1 MKQLIK
7 AAFSTKYQK
16 SLIFISVAFM
26 IFLTFASQL
35 EIIALGVIA
44 RKGPDFFDLFAVKEE
59 GVSKQDFEKKWDV
72 IDADKKGVITKDD
85 VDAYVAKEG
94 KRDIISKA
102 LAFLGIPSN
111 LGGNIVYLALFMA
124 IVAFLKA
131 IALFGYRYTT
141 KRSAI
146 ETSRLLR
153 ERYFARIQ
161 TLPMSFYQKH
171 NIGTLSN
178 RAVGDAYLIS
188 EASHSLITNYLQTPL
203 TIIST
208 LTLCFLTSWQL
219 TLFIFLGMPMI
230 AVPIYYLTRKVKKVS
245 YQILKKQEL
254 FLSILSD
261 FISGIQTVKMFS
273 MEDFSH
279 KKYTE
284 QNDAL
289 AYLEKKSAR
298 YDLSTRPVV
307 HTIGMLFLSATILM
321 GLYVQQMSIPEILI
335 YCGFLY
341 LFYEPIKKF
350 AEENS
355 RIQRGIAASD
365 RLFEVI
371 NEKPAMEDQKGAKTI
386 KSFEDA
392 IIFKDVW
399 FKYRDDEWV
408 LKGLNFTV
416 KKGQMVAIVGP
427 TGAGKSTIVQLLTRL
442 YDVDRGAILI
452 DSRPINEYTQKSV
465 RETISVVPQ
474 KPFLFIDTV
483 EANIAVGRSHTLEE
497 VVASA
502 KKAEA
507 DEFISKLAQGY
518 KTLLAEAGK
527 DLSGGQQQRIT
538 IARALLKGAPVII
551 MDEATSS
558 LDMISEYKIR
568 QALKTLRGQVTE
580 IVIAHRLST
589 IEDADLI
596 IYIDNGTKIAEG
608 TKDELLKS
616 CPSFNAMWS
625 LMNRDQK

>member
-1 MKQLIK
+1 
-7 AAFSTKYQK
+7 
-16 SLIFISVAFM
+16 
-26 IFLTFASQL
+26 
-35 EIIALGVIA
+35 
-44 RKGPDFFDLFAVKEE
+44 
-59 GVSKQDFEKKWDV
+59 
-72 IDADKKGVITKDD
+72 
-85 VDAYVAKEG
+85 
-94 KRDIISKA
+94 
-102 LAFLGIPSN
+102 
-111 LGGNIVYLALFMA
+111 
-124 IVAFLKA
+124 
-131 IALFGYRYTT
+131 
-141 KRSAI
+141 
-146 ETSRLLR
+146 
-153 ERYFARIQ
+153 
-161 TLPMSFYQKH
+161 
-171 NIGTLSN
+171 
-178 RAVGDAYLIS
+178 
-188 EASHSLITNYLQTPL
+188 
-203 TIIST
+203 
-208 LTLCFLTSWQL
+208 
-219 TLFIFLGMPMI
+219 
-230 AVPIYYLTRKVKKVS
+230 
-245 YQILKKQEL
+245 
-254 FLSILSD
+254 
-261 FISGIQTVKMFS
+261 
-273 MEDFSH
+273 
-279 KKYTE
+279 
-284 QNDAL
+284 
-289 AYLEKKSAR
+289 
-298 YDLSTRPVV
+298 
-307 HTIGMLFLSATILM
+307 
-321 GLYVQQMSIPEILI
+321 
-335 YCGFLY
+335 
-341 LFYEPIKKF
+341 
-350 AEENS
+350 
-355 RIQRGIAASD
+355 
-365 RLFEVI
+365 
-371 NEKPAMEDQKGAKTI
+371 MEDQKGAKTI

-497 VVASA
+497 VVVSA